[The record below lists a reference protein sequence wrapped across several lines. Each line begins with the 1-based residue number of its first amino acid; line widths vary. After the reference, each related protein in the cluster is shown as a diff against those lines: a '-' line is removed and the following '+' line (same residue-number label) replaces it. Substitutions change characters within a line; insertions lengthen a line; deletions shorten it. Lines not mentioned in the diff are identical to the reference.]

1 MLTDLERPVDDRSEP
16 HALQP
21 HHRVA
26 HGVAHV
32 ADLPRPPLVQRNRHQ
47 RLILARAEAR
57 VDETDHGWGRAAAL
71 DGHAAA
77 QPLEGVVAGHATD
90 PGVVL
95 AFHFVARVQQAGREV
110 AVVGEQQQALRV
122 VVEAAN
128 RVDVLAHVGQQ
139 VEDRRPLLGVLPGGH
154 VAARLVEQDV
164 PVARGDADPL
174 PVHADVVA
182 SGVCPRAKFLDR
194 HAVDRHAAVQDE
206 RFGGPP
212 RGDAGGGED
221 LLQAVTGGWLSGHR
235 WSFRSK
241 KQEARSKKGTRYA
254 TAPIPNPQSPI
265 PNPQSPIPNPE
276 PASSH
281 PGSP

>member
-1 MLTDLERPVDDRSEP
+1 MFTDLERAVDDRSEP

-26 HGVAHV
+26 HRIAHV
-32 ADLPRPPLVQRNRHQ
+32 ADLTRPPLVQRDRHQ
-47 RLILARAEAR
+47 RLVLACAEAR
-57 VDETDHGWGRAAAL
+57 VDETDHGGRRAASL

-77 QPLEGVVAGHATD
+77 QPLEGIVAGHAAH

-95 AFHFVARVQQAGREV
+95 AFHLVARVQQAGREV

-122 VVEAAN
+122 VVEAAH

-139 VEDRRPLLGVLPGGH
+139 VEDGWPLLGVLPRRH

-164 PVARGDADPL
+164 PVARGDADTL
-174 PVHADVVA
+174 TVHADVVVC
-182 SGVCPRAKFLDR
+182 GVGPRAEFPDR
-194 HAVDRHAAVQDE
+194 RAVDRHAAVQDE
-206 RFGGPP
+206 RLGGAP

-221 LLQAVTGGWLSGHR
+221 LLQAVAGGWLSGHT
-235 WSFRSK
+235 WSFRSKEQEARSK
-241 KQEARSKKGTRYA
+241 KQEARSKKQEG
-254 TAPIPNPQSPI
+254 NPLRNC

>member
-1 MLTDLERPVDDRSEP
+1 MFADLERPVDNRSET

-32 ADLPRPPLVQRNRHQ
+32 ADLPRPPLVERDRHQ

-57 VDETDHGWGRAAAL
+57 VDETDHGGCRAAAL

-77 QPLEGVVAGHATD
+77 QPLEGVVAGHPAH

-95 AFHFVARVQQAGREV
+95 ALHLVARVQQPGREV

-122 VVEAAN
+122 VVETAD
-128 RVDVLAHVGQQ
+128 RVDVLAHVRQQ
-139 VEDRRPLLGVLPGGH
+139 VENGRPLLGVLPGRH

-164 PVARGDADPL
+164 PVARGDANTL
-174 PVHADVVA
+174 AVHADVVVRRVGPGA
-182 SGVCPRAKFLDR
+182 ELTDR
-194 HAVDRHAAVQDE
+194 HAVHRHAPVQDE
-206 RFGGPP
+206 RLGGAP

-221 LLQAVTGGWLSGHR
+221 LLQAVAGGWLGGHT
-235 WSFRSK
+235 WALRSK
-241 KQEARSKKGTRYA
+241 KQEEKSAA
-254 TAPIPNPQSPI
+254 QLPQSR
-265 PNPQSPIPNPE
+265 IPNPE